1 MSYTKQFIMDN
12 PGKNFDGSDLP
23 TEQEQREAYDY
34 YEAAM
39 SFPTIAEKKHLVFK
53 SVKDQIV
60 TGYLNPLTFYKQ
72 AKIILDL
79 LEDLKKDPDIFDCVW
94 NERQKWGK
102 EKPVIE
108 GSVIDISSRSTPDY
122 NTCGDPVYDELKEK
136 LKAREK
142 FLKNLPPEGTV
153 DPETGLLIKPP
164 VIKESQFV
172 TVKL

>member
-1 MSYTKQFIMDN
+1 MKQ
-12 PGKNFDGSDLP
+12 DLH
-23 TEQEQREAYDY
+23 EAEINEAYNIGASEPSLPSTVSAVAY
-34 YEAAM
+34 LKSSIKRE
-39 SFPTIAEKKHLVFK
+39 ILNGEK
-53 SVKDQIV
+53 
-60 TGYLNPLTFYKQ
+60 NPLEFYVQ
-72 AKIILDL
+72 AKMLTDL
-79 LEDLKKDPDIFDCVW
+79 IEDLKKDSEIFDCAYT
-94 NERQKWGK
+94 ERLKYGK
-102 EKPVIE
+102 EKPTVN

-142 FLKNLPPEGTV
+142 FLKNLPPDGTV